1 MRMEGL
7 RLILNNDI
15 TIEGGRAGYA
25 GGFLWCYFT
34 GYTLAEAAAA
44 FLNPANTAL
53 IVFQY
58 GEMEDRYEG
67 FTTCTVLSTDADGQI
82 SVCLTKGAY

>member
-1 MRMEGL
+1 MEGR
-7 RLILNNDI
+7 RLILNDDI
-15 TIEGGRAGYA
+15 TIEDGTAGYA

-34 GYTLAEAAAA
+34 GMTLAAAA
-44 FLNPANTAL
+44 VIFLNAENTQL

-67 FTTCTVLSTDADGQI
+67 YTNCTNLATDADGRI
-82 SVCLTKGAY
+82 SVCLTKGAD